1 MTILFFLFLLIP
13 VSHAQEKIEKVEKIK
28 TTIAPVTKD
37 GVGQKIEVPNQIPNL
52 EWDPKGIRLVRRDL
66 GANQKFAVLMKGS
79 ISKHKVESFTY
90 QVDDKVAIPIKLVKN
105 KFDLDIP
112 LERSPAII
120 RLWLEV
126 TEGRGVRLFS
136 DEVRIRS
143 DIVPGAGE
151 EKQINY

>member
-1 MTILFFLFLLIP
+1 MKVLMLLGMLGA
-13 VSHAQEKIEKVEKIK
+13 VSSAQEKVEKVK

-37 GVGQKIEVPNQIPNL
+37 SGEKIEVPHQIPNL
-52 EWDPKGIRLVRRDL
+52 EWDPKGIRLVRREL
-66 GANQKFAVLMKGS
+66 GAEQKFAVLMKGA

-90 QVDDKVAIPIKLVKN
+90 QVDDRVAIPIKLKN
-105 KFDLDIP
+105 NQFDLDIP
-112 LERSPAII
+112 LEKSPAII

-126 TEGRGVRLFS
+126 TEGRGVRLYS

-143 DIVPGAGE
+143 DIVPGAAE